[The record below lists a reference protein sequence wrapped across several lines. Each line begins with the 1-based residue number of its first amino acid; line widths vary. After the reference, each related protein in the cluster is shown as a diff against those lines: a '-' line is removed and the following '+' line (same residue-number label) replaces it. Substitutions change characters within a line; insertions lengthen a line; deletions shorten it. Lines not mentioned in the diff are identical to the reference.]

1 MPRIIDALDAA
12 VGRTP
17 EYLDDDVDYLT
28 RQPAPPAL
36 IGSDER
42 YVAGWF
48 SHFDGAFNF
57 DDTHALQLAMQAW
70 VHLSID
76 TPERFIV
83 LNVADLGKAGQ
94 TAILVADKTT
104 GDFTHAASTKM
115 FGRNEVRLAE
125 DFRRFT
131 DPATGSFVV
140 TDRTHDRWTFSVHAG
155 EVHLTGTARRVGGPA
170 FTQVTR
176 FQRMRGSL
184 QRYGNLI
191 IERALLSLGGEV
203 HVIRPGTLGTFDH
216 TVGHQR
222 GLQNWNWV
230 AAVGMSTCVETGER
244 SILGIQVAQDR
255 ANARPMVRSFKHAV
269 WVDNKLVKVP
279 SASFAYDY
287 SDADE
292 KETGPWRIASANRV
306 GERWLDLDFQPRFHR
321 RERKSVVLVDA
332 DFNQYYGLLNG
343 RVHVDG
349 RTWRVDDLFA
359 VTEESSLEL

>member
-17 EYLDDDVDYLT
+17 AYLDDDVDYLKL
-28 RQPAPPAL
+28 QPAPPAL
-36 IGSDER
+36 IGSSQR

-48 SHFDGAFNF
+48 EHFDGVFNF
-57 DDTHALQLAMQAW
+57 EDTQALRLALQCW

-94 TAILVADKTT
+94 TAILVADKST
-104 GDFTHAASTKM
+104 GDFTHAASTRM
-115 FGRNEVRLAE
+115 FGRNEVTLTE
-125 DFRRFT
+125 DYRRFT

-140 TDRTHDRWTFSVHAG
+140 MDESHDRWTFSVHAG
-155 EVHLTGTARRVGGPA
+155 EVHLTGTARRIGGPP

-184 QRYGNLI
+184 QRYGNI
-191 IERALLSLGGEV
+191 VIEQALLTLGGEV
-203 HVIRPGTLGTFDH
+203 HVIPPGTLGTFDH

-230 AAVGMSTCVETGER
+230 AAVGMATCVETGER

-255 ANARPMVRSFKHAV
+255 SQARPMVRSYKHVVWLDDQLFKI
-269 WVDNKLVKVP
+269 P
-279 SASFAYDY
+279 SAGFAYDY
-287 SDADE
+287 TDAE
-292 KETGPWRIASANRV
+292 AKETGEWRIASDEQT
-306 GERWLDLDFQPRFHR
+306 GSRWLDLRFVPRFHR
-321 RERKSVVLVDA
+321 RERKSVVLVNA
-332 DFNQYYGLLNG
+332 DFNQYYGTLSG
-343 RVHVDG
+343 RIHVDG
-349 RTWRVDDLFA
+349 RTWRVDDMFA